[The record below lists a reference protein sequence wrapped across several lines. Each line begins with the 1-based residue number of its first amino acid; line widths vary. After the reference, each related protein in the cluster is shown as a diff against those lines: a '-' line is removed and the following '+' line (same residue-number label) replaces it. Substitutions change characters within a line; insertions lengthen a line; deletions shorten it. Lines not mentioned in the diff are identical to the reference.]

1 MDKPLAELYAYSEN
15 VNVNSLLIRNNVG
28 FSVAV
33 VLLRHIVVFSI
44 SKVGTSGFFE
54 RVEDAFLFGE

>member
-15 VNVNSLLIRNNVG
+15 GNVNSLLIRNDVG

-33 VLLRHIVVFSI
+33 VPLRHIVVFSV
-44 SKVGTSGFFE
+44 SKVGTSGFF
-54 RVEDAFLFGE
+54 